1 MQLTKKQRDLLNQLT
16 ERRETIEQHFNE
28 WLTWQ
33 QVCELVGWK
42 YSTSGQTQARQ
53 KQQLEM
59 FIDYY
64 DNNETRQNKRYM
76 LTGFLRTFFE
86 ETFSLNKL
94 GQIYLLGE
102 KNNEKT
108 YEEKTPTMEEA
119 FAELLDENKFKLKKM
134 IAKSV
139 LDQLFVEAA
148 VEKGNYFDWWFV
160 TKAELLKAT
169 GLISH
174 SHYHAIRN
182 RKRFVCCLDLNAW
195 ENEGQVIFL
204 DKLPEEIAKLNMDED
219 TREFDTITRNYIKQ
233 HGLEQVLEI
242 VEEVTD
248 VESEWVGD
256 QLQAALKY
264 LSNNLKLI
272 VVHDDAYILQM
283 DISTINDSGRIVT
296 TPQNYYPK
304 TIEEWDWITLQ
315 YSTVM
320 QQMGYT
326 SWYKIKEQGKEKL
339 FYIKLV
345 EHINSHLSH
354 GVPYEYG
361 WGKIYRIYKCKVLTF
376 DKQQVAWAVQNHMKL
391 TLEERQV
398 AKQIADAYANHVRDM
413 VLQIRLDK
421 LEKRIQKAI
430 TIQDGNKQIMIR
442 RYSNYR
448 PVAYTVVRE
457 LYCSKTTYRWWK
469 QKTTSSV
476 KISKVGGK

>member
-1 MQLTKKQRDLLNQLT
+1 MGLTKKQQQLLEQLT
-16 ERRETIEQHFNE
+16 ERQQTIEQHFNQ
-28 WLTWQ
+28 WITWKE
-33 QVCELVGWK
+33 VCEVVGWK
-42 YSTSGQTQARQ
+42 YVKDTKIQARQ
-53 KQQLEM
+53 KEQLAVFM
-59 FIDYY
+59 DYQ
-64 DNNETRQNKRYM
+64 DNNEARRYKRYM
-76 LTGFLRTFFE
+76 LLGFKCVFSE
-86 ETFSLNKL
+86 ETFSRNK
-94 GQIYLLGE
+94 QSDYLLGE
-102 KNNEKT
+102 KNEH
-108 YEEKTPTMEEA
+108 TMEEA

-204 DKLPEEIAKLNMDED
+204 DKLPEEIAKQMEELEIDED
-219 TREFDTITRNYIKQ
+219 TREFDTIAKKYIIQ
-233 HGLEQVLEI
+233 HDLQEVLEI

-354 GVPYEYG
+354 DVPYEYG